1 MQRFENKTVLVTGAS
16 GGIGR
21 AIAIKFAAEGAQ
33 VAVHFNRNQQAAE
46 DTLAHLDGNTSH
58 AIFQADIGNPEQ
70 ARHLADSV
78 TNTFGKLDILVNN
91 AGIFELHP
99 LADLDYAQWQKAWQR
114 TINANLLGPAY
125 LSFCCIQHMQKESG
139 GKIVNITSRGAFR
152 GEPDAAA
159 YGASKAGL
167 NAMSQSLAKALAPQN
182 IFVYAV
188 APGFVD
194 TERVAPILNG
204 PHGQDIRHQ
213 SPLGRVAKPEEVA
226 HAVLFLAEEGS
237 EYLTGCII
245 DVNGASY
252 LRT

>member
-21 AIAIKFAAEGAQ
+21 AIAIKFAAEGAK
-33 VAVHFNRNQQAAE
+33 VALHFNRNQNAVE
-46 DTLAHLDGNTSH
+46 NTLERLNGDSH
-58 AIFQADIGNPEQ
+58 TIFQADVGNPEE
-70 ARHLADSV
+70 ASHLADSV
-78 TNTFGKLDILVNN
+78 INAFGKLDILVNN

-99 LADLDYAQWQKAWQR
+99 LADLDYAQWQEAWQR

-125 LSFCCIQHMQKESG
+125 LSFCCIRHMRKKGG

-167 NAMSQSLAKALAPQN
+167 NAMSQSLARALAPQN

-204 PHGQDIRHQ
+204 PHGQDIRRQ

-226 HAVLFLAEEGS
+226 HVVCFLAEDGS
-237 EYLTGCII
+237 EYLTGCIV